1 MARVIKNTRANAGDI
16 KDVGSIPGLGKSP
29 GKGHGNP
36 LQNSSWKISWTEETG
51 RLQSIG
57 SERVEHD

>member
-1 MARVIKNTRANAGDI
+1 MVKNLPANIGDTG
-16 KDVGSIPGLGKSP
+16 DVDSIPGLGKSP